1 MNNLINV
8 IAVIPFY
15 NEEKTISQVVEKTL
29 PFVDKIIL
37 VDDGSTDNTVKNIPS
52 NEKVI
57 LIKNTQ
63 NRGKGYS
70 LNQGFK
76 KSFELNSK
84 ITLTLDADLQHD
96 PNFIPYFLKKIVNYD
111 IVIGNRM
118 HSLKKMPIQRIMS
131 NKITSFLMTLKT
143 RQKILDSQSGYR
155 AYKTEILPEI
165 LPFYNGFEA
174 ESEILVNAARK
185 NYKIGF
191 VDIPT
196 IYGEEVSKMKA
207 LQTIIGFFKVMLK

>member
-1 MNNLINV
+1 MCWKPIRK
-8 IAVIPFY
+8 AVLRNWVAFF
-15 NEEKTISQVVEKTL
+15 S
-29 PFVDKIIL
+29 
-37 VDDGSTDNTVKNIPS
+37 
-52 NEKVI
+52 
-57 LIKNTQ
+57 
-63 NRGKGYS
+63 
-70 LNQGFK
+70 
-76 KSFELNSK
+76 
-84 ITLTLDADLQHD
+84 AA
-96 PNFIPYFLKKIVNYD
+96 
-111 IVIGNRM
+111 
-118 HSLKKMPIQRIMS
+118 
-131 NKITSFLMTLKT
+131 KT